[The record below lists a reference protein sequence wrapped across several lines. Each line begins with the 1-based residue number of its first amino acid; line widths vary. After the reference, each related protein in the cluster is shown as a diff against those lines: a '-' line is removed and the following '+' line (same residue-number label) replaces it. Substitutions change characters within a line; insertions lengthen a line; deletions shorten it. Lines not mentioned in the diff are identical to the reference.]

1 MQASNAW
8 VSKLKNEGYEHHC
21 SSVQDVKAAKKLGR
35 IWRETIRR
43 TKITPPSKL
52 FELGCGGGRYLAS
65 LALNGYETFG
75 IDVSPEVSDRCQ
87 NYLNEVRKFSSN
99 NFLADV
105 ENADI
110 FTYDSFE
117 KYDLVY
123 HFGVV
128 EHFMEPADRELIWR
142 KLYQLTKPNG
152 WIMSAVPNGSHFWR
166 EKIRSE
172 KLCGYDVPEI
182 DYCVELHENEFTKA
196 GFENV
201 IALPWNYF
209 GFAEGM
215 ISGKLLKFLTR
226 ILHISSNVI
235 FPILPF
241 PRTFKEKFAHG
252 LLVLGRK
259 SE

>member
-1 MQASNAW
+1 MKASNAW

-21 SSVQDVKAAKKLGR
+21 SSLQDVKIAKKLGR

-52 FELGCGGGRYLAS
+52 FELGCGGGRYLAC
-65 LALNGYETFG
+65 LALNGYETYG
-75 IDVSPEVSDRCQ
+75 IDVSPEVTTRCQ
-87 NYLNEVRKFSSN
+87 NYLDEVTKLVTN
-99 NFLADV
+99 NFSANV
-105 ENADI
+105 ENSDI
-110 FTYDSFE
+110 FTYESSSQ
-117 KYDLVY
+117 YDLVY

-128 EHFMEPADRELIWR
+128 EHFMEFSDRQLIWM

-166 EKIRSE
+166 EKIRRE
-172 KLCGYDVPEI
+172 RLCGYDVPEI
-182 DYCVELHENEFTKA
+182 DYSVALHEKEFIDA
-196 GFENV
+196 GLVDV

-215 ISGKLLKFLTR
+215 VSSGLLKSLTR

-259 SE
+259 PE